1 MNDLD
6 IASKE
11 LLTVRDFIRWGT
23 SRFNENRLCFGHGT
37 DNAWDESV
45 QLVMRALHLPAE
57 TGSEVLDARLTS
69 EERKLLTV
77 VIATRIKERIPAAY
91 LNGEAWFAGL
101 RFKADERALIPR
113 SPIAELIERAFE
125 PWKPAAEI
133 GHVLD
138 LCTGGGCIGIAAAH
152 YLPTAKVTLSDLSQ
166 SALELANINVLEH
179 NMQSRISVYHSD
191 LFSSLPDGECY
202 DVIVSNPPYVDAED
216 FATMPAEYKHEPEM
230 ALAAGNDGLDIVHRL
245 LKGAAERLNERGIL
259 IVEVGNSQPALEA
272 SYPQIAFNWLE
283 FERGGHGVFVLDKSE
298 LQKHF

>member
-11 LLTVRDFIRWGT
+11 LYTIRDFIRWGT
-23 SRFNENRLCFGHGT
+23 SRFCENRLYFGHGT

-45 QLVMRALHLPAE
+45 QLVMRALHLPMEA
-57 TGSEVLDARLTS
+57 GSEILDARLTS

-113 SPIAELIERAFE
+113 SPIAELIERGFE
-125 PWKPAAEI
+125 PWKASSDIANI
-133 GHVLD
+133 LD

-152 YLPTAKVTLSDLSQ
+152 YLPDAKVVLADLSEA
-166 SALELANINVLEH
+166 ALELAAINVGEH
-179 NMQSRISVYHSD
+179 HLQSRIDIYHSD
-191 LFSSLPDGECY
+191 LFSALPDNEAY
-202 DVIVSNPPYVDAED
+202 DLIVSNPPYVDADD
-216 FATMPAEYKHEPEM
+216 FDNMPAEYRHEPEM
-230 ALAAGNDGLDIVHRL
+230 ALAAGDDGLDIVHRIL
-245 LKGAAERLNERGIL
+245 REASHKLNEGGVL

-272 SYPQIAFNWLE
+272 SYPAIPFNWLE

-298 LQKHF
+298 LEKHF